1 MWTRE
6 QLKANAKYV
15 LSFSYWKAF
24 LACLVVGLICGV
36 SSSGSNTGSLTV
48 QLSENYVSNEYA
60 LIIVLLVLIISLLAL
75 LYGAFVANPIIVG
88 QNRFFIANR
97 QNKGKFD
104 QLFSLFKGGIYGN
117 TVKVMFLK
125 ELKIVLWS
133 LLFVIPGIIKAYEY
147 LMVPYILA
155 ENPNID
161 SKRAFQMSRDM
172 MKGEKWDTFVLELSF
187 LGWTLLG
194 VLACGIGSLFVAPY
208 MQATFTELYEVLKY
222 KVISCGQAHPDEL
235 GGQNGYMGE
244 ERPAWNAQPQRQYP
258 PVQNVPFEQQA
269 PAAPSQESS
278 WFEEQV
284 QSEQQNSTEDVQ

>member
-1 MWTRE
+1 
-6 QLKANAKYV
+6 
-15 LSFSYWKAF
+15 
-24 LACLVVGLICGV
+24 
-36 SSSGSNTGSLTV
+36 
-48 QLSENYVSNEYA
+48 
-60 LIIVLLVLIISLLAL
+60 
-75 LYGAFVANPIIVG
+75 
-88 QNRFFIANR
+88 
-97 QNKGKFD
+97 
-104 QLFSLFKGGIYGN
+104 
-117 TVKVMFLK
+117 MFLK

-244 ERPAWNAQPQRQYP
+244 ERPVWNAQPQRQYP

-284 QSEQQNSTEDVQ
+284 QSEQQNSTEDVL